1 MYIYNIYDG
10 KCTKMANFFHMSEA
24 AAIGIHSC
32 ALIAMEPE
40 KPLSARQIASR
51 LGVSYDHTVR
61 VLHRLRQAKIL
72 KSVRGPAGGFLLMKE
87 PGMIRALEVFE
98 ALEGKVE
105 DRYCLFLNSKCEGR
119 CALFGEITSLV
130 NRQAR
135 EFFGRLSLVEL
146 AVRMEDVVSEVNL

>member
-1 MYIYNIYDG
+1 M
-10 KCTKMANFFHMSEA
+10 
-24 AAIGIHSC
+24 
-32 ALIAMEPE
+32 
-40 KPLSARQIASR
+40 
-51 LGVSYDHTVR
+51 
-61 VLHRLRQAKIL
+61 

-135 EFFGRLSLVEL
+135 EFFGRLSLEEL

>member
-1 MYIYNIYDG
+1 
-10 KCTKMANFFHMSEA
+10 
-24 AAIGIHSC
+24 
-32 ALIAMEPE
+32 
-40 KPLSARQIASR
+40 
-51 LGVSYDHTVR
+51 
-61 VLHRLRQAKIL
+61 
-72 KSVRGPAGGFLLMKE
+72 MKE

-135 EFFGRLSLVEL
+135 EGNLYQYLFDRNSDCFYLKI
-146 AVRMEDVVSEVNL
+146 SE

>member
-1 MYIYNIYDG
+1 MHENGKFFSHVGSCGNRNSQLCIDCDG
-10 KCTKMANFFHMSEA
+10 AGETAERASDRFEA
-24 AAIGIHSC
+24 RG
-32 ALIAMEPE
+32 L
-40 KPLSARQIASR
+40 
-51 LGVSYDHTVR
+51 VR
-61 VLHRLRQAKIL
+61 SHGSVLHRLRQAKIL

-87 PGMIRALEVFE
+87 PGMIRTLEVFE

-135 EFFGRLSLVEL
+135 EFFGRLSLEEL
-146 AVRMEDVVSEVNL
+146 AREDGGCRK

>member
-1 MYIYNIYDG
+1 MHENGKFFSHVGSCGNRNSQLCIDCDG
-10 KCTKMANFFHMSEA
+10 A
-24 AAIGIHSC
+24 G
-32 ALIAMEPE
+32 

-135 EFFGRLSLVEL
+135 EFFGRLSLEEL